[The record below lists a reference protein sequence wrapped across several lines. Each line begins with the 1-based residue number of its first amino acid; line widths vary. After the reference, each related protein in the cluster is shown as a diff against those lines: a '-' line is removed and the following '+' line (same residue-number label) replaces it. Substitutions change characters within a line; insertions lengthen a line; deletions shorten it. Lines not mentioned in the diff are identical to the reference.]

1 MLGEIGFVLA
11 MVAAVLAVGKLSDRT
26 GLPGAALLTVLGL
39 VYAVLP
45 GPNLG
50 LDPEVVLDVVLPP
63 LLYNAALG
71 SSLLAIRSRL
81 RSVVSLSVL
90 LILANALAVGGLLS
104 WLVPVVPLAAA
115 VALGAAVAPP
125 DPVAALA
132 VGRQA
137 GLPAKLSTLIEG
149 EGLLNDA
156 TALTTYQVAVAVAVG
171 GGFSFG
177 PAVGQ
182 FVLAALGG
190 LVVGA
195 VVAMVVRLS
204 GRVLTDPI
212 STNVVSL
219 ATPFLAYTVGQT
231 VRGSGVLAV
240 VVAGLIL
247 GHQSPRLQSGAS
259 RLQTTAVWR
268 LVNFLLEGFVFLL
281 IGQQLP
287 HVITALGRYSIATIA
302 AAAGITVGVVLLLR
316 PLWLVVTQHVPRQLH
331 TRLGGDN
338 NIDDADAADATGN
351 SASRDTEQ
359 ALSAREIIALSWAGT
374 RGVITLAAAFAIPL
388 TIQGGN
394 PFPARD
400 LLLFCAYL
408 LVLVTL
414 LGQGLTFGPLL
425 RKLALG
431 SNFYEQARLRNQ
443 ARIAAVEAALAR
455 LDQLLEQDHLPELAA
470 QGIRRNLTARQQ
482 RYRTRLAFLDEGPES
497 LRSADYVSAAQARR
511 DVLDAQR
518 EELLRWRDAGRLP
531 DASLR
536 ILQSELDHEERILP
550 MPPTR

>member
-11 MVAAVLAVGKLSDRT
+11 MVAVVVLVGAISDRFGLPDAVL
-26 GLPGAALLTVLGL
+26 LTLVGL

-45 GPNLG
+45 GPNLR

-90 LILANALAVGGLLS
+90 LVLATALAVGGLLS

-125 DPVAALA
+125 DPVAALS

-137 GLPAKLSTLIEG
+137 GLSSKLSTLIEG

-177 PAVGQ
+177 LAIGK
-182 FVLAALGG
+182 FALAAVGG

-195 VVAMVVRLS
+195 VVALLVRLS
-204 GRVLTDPI
+204 RRLVTDPL
-212 STNVVSL
+212 STNAVSL
-219 ATPFLAYTVGQT
+219 ATPFVAYTVGE
-231 VRGSGVLAV
+231 VVHGSGVLAV
-240 VVAGLIL
+240 VIAGLIV
-247 GHQSPRLQSGAS
+247 GHQNPKLQTGAS
-259 RLQTTAVWR
+259 RLQTGAVWR

-287 HVITALGRYSIATIA
+287 EVIAGLGRYSIATIVVA
-302 AAAGITVGVVLLLR
+302 AAVTVGAVLVLR
-316 PLWLVVTQHVPRQLH
+316 PLWLLVTQHAPRWLH
-331 TRLGGDN
+331 ARLG
-338 NIDDADAADATGN
+338 
-351 SASRDTEQ
+351 SANDEAEGEEARRDVER
-359 ALSAREIIALSWAGT
+359 ALSGREIFALSWAGT

-388 TIQGGN
+388 TTSVGAA
-394 PFPARD
+394 FPARD

-414 LGQGLTFGPLL
+414 LGQGVTFGPLL
-425 RKLALG
+425 RKLGLRANTYDL
-431 SNFYEQARLRNQ
+431 ARLRNQ
-443 ARIAAVEAALAR
+443 ARTAAVEVALAR
-455 LDQLLEQDHLPELAA
+455 LEQLADEDELPEQIAT
-470 QGIRRNLTARQQ
+470 GIRRNLTARQQ
-482 RYRTRLAFLDEGPES
+482 RYHVRLAFLDDAPGAP
-497 LRSADYVSAAQARR
+497 RSADYEAAARARR
-511 DVLDAQR
+511 DIIDAQR
-518 EELLRWRDAGRLP
+518 EELLRWRDADRLP

-536 ILQSELDHEERILP
+536 ILQRELDHEERTLP
-550 MPPTR
+550 MPPER